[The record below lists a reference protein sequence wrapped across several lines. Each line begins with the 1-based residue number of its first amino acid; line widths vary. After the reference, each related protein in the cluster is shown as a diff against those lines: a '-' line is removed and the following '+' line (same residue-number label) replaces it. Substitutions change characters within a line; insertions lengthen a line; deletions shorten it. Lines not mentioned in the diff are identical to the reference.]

1 MEQAKSKTLKIITT
15 NTNFIGRVATTIRN
29 ILVPTKIGMNS
40 FLISMKRRA
49 YIKADRLLERIKE
62 VPSKTQ
68 REEAERKY
76 NIAYEEYLEAV
87 DKYIM
92 DSIYAKVRTDK
103 ASKVEKKA
111 LADYYKINTN
121 KSEQYE
127 EYKNKKQLFLLS
139 LDYKVL
145 KSSGKRIDDKYEE
158 LYAEKQTKIYRN
170 LLKNYSVRLADN
182 RLISSEK
189 KNTIYME
196 IFRSLSEYVK
206 EILPLEMKHSKVN
219 KYSKIQPEI
228 DKYNSYLGKL
238 DEKDNLERTIILL
251 NLSRTLFTHSLPMPV
266 IEECFDKLLRDTRTL
281 LMNTANGKKD
291 KVFGM
296 IRTIIVE
303 LHQNVLGTKIYWE
316 NKEEKKAQT
325 EFWKKYQEAT
335 TEEEKN
341 IQIAIK
347 EIKDLT
353 KDKKIKERKLRA
365 FYYNRLKE
373 LGLNPIL
380 GYTKSKTKECMR
392 YTRYVEAV

>member
-49 YIKADRLLERIKE
+49 YIKADKILEKVKE
-62 VPSKTQ
+62 VPSKSQ

-76 NIAYEEYLEAV
+76 NIAYEEYLEAI

-92 DSIYAKVRTDK
+92 DSIYAKVRTDRATK
-103 ASKVEKKA
+103 IEKKA

-145 KSSGKRIDDKYEE
+145 KASGKKIDEKYEE
-158 LYAEKQTKIYRN
+158 LYALKETKIYRN

-182 RLISSEK
+182 RLISNEK
-189 KNTIYME
+189 KNGIYME
-196 IFRSLSEYVK
+196 IFRSLAEYVK
-206 EILPLEMKHSKVN
+206 EILPLEMKHSKIN
-219 KYSKIQPEI
+219 KYSKIQSEI
-228 DKYNSYLGKL
+228 DRYNSYLGKL

-266 IEECFDKLLRDTRTL
+266 IEECFRKIIKRYK
-281 LMNTANGKKD
+281 NTFDEYYK
-291 KVFGM
+291 
-296 IRTIIVE
+296 
-303 LHQNVLGTKIYWE
+303 
-316 NKEEKKAQT
+316 
-325 EFWKKYQEAT
+325 WKK
-335 TEEEKN
+335 
-341 IQIAIK
+341 
-347 EIKDLT
+347 
-353 KDKKIKERKLRA
+353 RKGI
-365 FYYNRLKE
+365 FND
-373 LGLNPIL
+373 
-380 GYTKSKTKECMR
+380 
-392 YTRYVEAV
+392 

>member
-49 YIKADRLLERIKE
+49 YIKADKILEKVKE
-62 VPSKTQ
+62 VPSKSQ

-76 NIAYEEYLEAV
+76 NIAYEEYLEAI

-92 DSIYAKVRTDK
+92 DSIYAKVRTDR
-103 ASKVEKKA
+103 ATKVEKKA

-145 KSSGKRIDDKYEE
+145 KASGKKIDEKYEE
-158 LYAEKQTKIYRN
+158 LYAIKETKIYRN

-182 RLISSEK
+182 RLISNEK
-189 KNTIYME
+189 RNGIYME
-196 IFRSLSEYVK
+196 IFRSLAEYVK

-219 KYSKIQPEI
+219 KYGKIQGEI

-266 IEECFDKLLRDTRTL
+266 IEECFRKIIKRYK
-281 LMNTANGKKD
+281 NTFNEYYK
-291 KVFGM
+291 
-296 IRTIIVE
+296 
-303 LHQNVLGTKIYWE
+303 
-316 NKEEKKAQT
+316 
-325 EFWKKYQEAT
+325 WKKRKGILND
-335 TEEEKN
+335 KN
-341 IQIAIK
+341 NNSRI
-347 EIKDLT
+347 T
-353 KDKKIKERKLRA
+353 
-365 FYYNRLKE
+365 
-373 LGLNPIL
+373 
-380 GYTKSKTKECMR
+380 SKCFR
-392 YTRYVEAV
+392 Y

>member
-49 YIKADRLLERIKE
+49 YIKADKILEKVKE
-62 VPSKTQ
+62 VPSKSQ

-76 NIAYEEYLEAV
+76 NIAYEEYLEAI

-92 DSIYAKVRTDK
+92 DSIYAKVRTDRATK
-103 ASKVEKKA
+103 IEKKA

-145 KSSGKRIDDKYEE
+145 KASGKKIDEKYEE
-158 LYAEKQTKIYRN
+158 LYAIKETKIYRN

-182 RLISSEK
+182 RLISNEK
-189 KNTIYME
+189 KNGIYME
-196 IFRSLSEYVK
+196 IFRSLAEYVK

-219 KYSKIQPEI
+219 KYAKIQGEI

-266 IEECFDKLLRDTRTL
+266 IEECFRKIIKRYK
-281 LMNTANGKKD
+281 NTFNEYYK
-291 KVFGM
+291 
-296 IRTIIVE
+296 
-303 LHQNVLGTKIYWE
+303 
-316 NKEEKKAQT
+316 
-325 EFWKKYQEAT
+325 WKK
-335 TEEEKN
+335 
-341 IQIAIK
+341 
-347 EIKDLT
+347 
-353 KDKKIKERKLRA
+353 RKSII
-365 FYYNRLKE
+365 ND
-373 LGLNPIL
+373 
-380 GYTKSKTKECMR
+380 
-392 YTRYVEAV
+392 

>member
-49 YIKADRLLERIKE
+49 YIKADKILEKVKE
-62 VPSKTQ
+62 VPSKSQ

-76 NIAYEEYLEAV
+76 NIAYEEYLEAI

-92 DSIYAKVRTDK
+92 DSIYAKVRTDR
-103 ASKVEKKA
+103 ATKVEKKA

-145 KSSGKRIDDKYEE
+145 KASGKKIDEKYEE
-158 LYAEKQTKIYRN
+158 LYAIKETKIYRN

-182 RLISSEK
+182 RLISNEK
-189 KNTIYME
+189 KNGIYME
-196 IFRSLSEYVK
+196 IFRSLAEYVK

-219 KYSKIQPEI
+219 KYAKIQGEI

-266 IEECFDKLLRDTRTL
+266 IEECFRKIIKRYK
-281 LMNTANGKKD
+281 NTFNEYYK
-291 KVFGM
+291 
-296 IRTIIVE
+296 
-303 LHQNVLGTKIYWE
+303 
-316 NKEEKKAQT
+316 
-325 EFWKKYQEAT
+325 WKKRKGILND
-335 TEEEKN
+335 KN
-341 IQIAIK
+341 NNSRI
-347 EIKDLT
+347 T
-353 KDKKIKERKLRA
+353 
-365 FYYNRLKE
+365 
-373 LGLNPIL
+373 
-380 GYTKSKTKECMR
+380 SKCFR
-392 YTRYVEAV
+392 Y

>member
-29 ILVPTKIGMNS
+29 ILVPTKIGINS

-49 YIKADRLLERIKE
+49 YIKADKILEKVKE
-62 VPSKTQ
+62 VPSKSQ

-76 NIAYEEYLEAV
+76 NIAYEEYLEAI

-92 DSIYAKVRTDK
+92 DSIYAKVRTDR
-103 ASKVEKKA
+103 ATKVEKKA

-145 KSSGKRIDDKYEE
+145 KASGKKIDEKYEE
-158 LYAEKQTKIYRN
+158 LYAIKETKIYRN

-182 RLISSEK
+182 RLISNEK
-189 KNTIYME
+189 KNGIYME
-196 IFRSLSEYVK
+196 IFRSLAEYVK
-206 EILPLEMKHSKVN
+206 EILLLEMKHSKVN
-219 KYSKIQPEI
+219 KYGKIQGEI

-266 IEECFDKLLRDTRTL
+266 IEECFRKIIKRYK
-281 LMNTANGKKD
+281 NTFNEYYK
-291 KVFGM
+291 
-296 IRTIIVE
+296 
-303 LHQNVLGTKIYWE
+303 
-316 NKEEKKAQT
+316 
-325 EFWKKYQEAT
+325 WKKRKGILND
-335 TEEEKN
+335 KN
-341 IQIAIK
+341 NNSRI
-347 EIKDLT
+347 T
-353 KDKKIKERKLRA
+353 
-365 FYYNRLKE
+365 
-373 LGLNPIL
+373 
-380 GYTKSKTKECMR
+380 SKCFR
-392 YTRYVEAV
+392 Y